1 VAAMSVSDD
10 LRSALKRILRP
21 LLPKCLLKE
30 VDIYR
35 RLGPNAG
42 RIYARLRMLD
52 TAGIRHPNKRLVP
65 LGVRSFVFVCFGN
78 IMRSPVAELMLKR
91 ALAEHGQEGIAVS
104 SAGMHASP
112 GQEAHPRAQVA
123 AWDLELPLDNH
134 RSQLLTAEMVA
145 QADVLFAMDFQN
157 QAELLAQFPE
167 ARKKIFMLSTYGEGS
182 QRYRE
187 IADPYFGDQDEARR
201 CFAVLETCVNNL
213 VKSLWPVATEAAA
226 QQAGGVH

>member
-1 VAAMSVSDD
+1 M
-10 LRSALKRILRP
+10 
-21 LLPKCLLKE
+21 
-30 VDIYR
+30 
-35 RLGPNAG
+35 
-42 RIYARLRMLD
+42 
-52 TAGIRHPNKRLVP
+52 
-65 LGVRSFVFVCFGN
+65 
-78 IMRSPVAELMLKR
+78 
-91 ALAEHGQEGIAVS
+91 
-104 SAGMHASP
+104 
-112 GQEAHPRAQVA
+112 RAQVA